1 MQEWLHLF
9 PLPLLVLTV
18 VFIVVPTLLSIYARI
33 ALYRYLRAQIAK
45 VSRLLNFHESRGLQP
60 KILENLE
67 TRFKSASLELE
78 NVNTIALISSAY
90 GEEKISLVGFKL
102 QCDQAE
108 NFCRVLPNLLLAFGL
123 LGTFIGI
130 TSNLYNI
137 GEAINRVSQSGADI
151 GALVQQ
157 LLPQL
162 QGMGIAFLA
171 SLVSLF
177 CSSLLTIIN
186 FSFNTGWAKYRLIG
200 CLEDYLDNIYK
211 PSVEGDTRLDKAV
224 SRMVEQQQEFLTR
237 FHEKVGQVLEDS
249 FGRAANQIADEC
261 SKINKVAEQVYTHFS
276 QAAGTIATG
285 ATTFQQSARSL
296 ETQTQAMAKLI
307 PQFQSSAEQIHLGS
321 LRFLSASEKIEQT
334 NAIANLEKVTS
345 NLCTTQEAFTSSTET
360 LQIGLEGIMSSNL
373 QAAQLA
379 EQVYKQ
385 LKTSTSQIQQGSKNF
400 LKAANLI
407 QDSSLGEQLNTA
419 AEKWGLAQGEFTSS
433 TATFS
438 QASQSLEPVV
448 GAFYA
453 SSKTLEELGTQ
464 ILHLSQASLKVT
476 EANQQNIASREQ
488 QFLTTQQNF
497 EQILQFLT
505 QTVDQVESSLKQLHE
520 NWVTQSAEQLT
531 AHKEQNGQLL
541 QTMGHHISQISDNQ
555 RSLGEL
561 IKTTSETGSTLQKL
575 GGIWNTSSTNQ
586 LNAQQQ
592 YHERIAEKMGQYI
605 SQIADN
611 QRSLNALIGTT
622 TDLKSAFSSNITD
635 LSGRFS
641 RNIEKLTEQLSVL
654 IHHQTRPPAITSSAL
669 EPTVAR
675 TLEENY

>member
-1 MQEWLHLF
+1 MQAWFQLF
-9 PLPLLVLTV
+9 PPPLLVLTII
-18 VFIVVPTLLSIYARI
+18 FIVVPTVIAIYARI
-33 ALYRYLRAQIAK
+33 TLHRYLHDQITK
-45 VSRLLNFHESRGLQP
+45 VSRLLNFQETRGLQP

-78 NVNTIALISSAY
+78 NVNTIALISNAY
-90 GEEKISLVGFKL
+90 GEEEIELLGFKL
-102 QCDQAE
+102 RCDQAE
-108 NFCRVLPNLLLAFGL
+108 NFCRLLPNLLLAFGL

-177 CSSLLTIIN
+177 CSSLITIIN

-211 PSVEGDTRLDKAV
+211 PIVEGDTRLDKAV
-224 SRMVEQQQEFLTR
+224 NRMVEQQQEFLTR

-261 SKINKVAEQVYTHFS
+261 SKINKVAEQVYTQFA

-285 ATTFQQSARSL
+285 ATTFQHSALSL
-296 ETQTQAMAKLI
+296 EAQTQTMAKLI

-334 NAIANLEKVTS
+334 NAIAHLEKITS
-345 NLCTTQEAFTSSTET
+345 DLCTTQQAFTSSTET
-360 LQIGLEGIMSSNL
+360 LETGLQGIMSSNL

-385 LKTSTSQIQQGSKNF
+385 LQASTSQIQQGSKSF

-407 QDSSLGEQLNTA
+407 QNSSLGEQLGTA
-419 AEKWGLAQGEFTSS
+419 AEKWGLAQGEFTAS
-433 TATFS
+433 TAAFS
-438 QASQSLEPVV
+438 QASQALEPVV
-448 GAFYA
+448 GSFHA
-453 SSKTLEELGTQ
+453 SSKTFEELGKQ
-464 ILHLSQASLKVT
+464 ILHLSQDSLKVT

-497 EQILQFLT
+497 EQILHVLT
-505 QTVDQVESSLKQLHE
+505 QTVDQVESNLQQLHE

-531 AHKEQNGQLL
+531 THKEQNGQLL
-541 QTMGHHISQISDNQ
+541 QTMGNHITQISDNQ

-561 IKTTSETGSTLQKL
+561 IQTASEAGSNLQNL
-575 GGIWNTSSTNQ
+575 GSIWADSSSNQ
-586 LNAQQQ
+586 LNAHQQ
-592 YHERIAEKMGQYI
+592 HSDRILEKMGQHV
-605 SQIADN
+605 SQLADN

-622 TDLKSAFSSNITD
+622 TDLKSAFSSNVMV
-635 LSGRFS
+635 LSNSFS
-641 RNIEKLTEQLSVL
+641 QNIETLMKQLSTL
-654 IHHQTRPPAITSSAL
+654 IHLQTRPSAIPSSVT
-669 EPTVAR
+669 ETTVAKNW
-675 TLEENY
+675 EEI